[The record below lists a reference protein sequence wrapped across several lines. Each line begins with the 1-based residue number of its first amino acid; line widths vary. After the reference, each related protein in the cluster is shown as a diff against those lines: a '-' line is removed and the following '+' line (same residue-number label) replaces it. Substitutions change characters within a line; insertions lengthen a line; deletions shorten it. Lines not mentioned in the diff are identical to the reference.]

1 MSRTLFFAV
10 ASAAVAALC
19 ISALLVMTG
28 RWDSVRGT
36 PLTAQVLLHDVA
48 VPSNYAID
56 PVVITDEL
64 VQRLQDRSGR
74 DLALSI
80 MMGDKALAL
89 MREQALPRLLNAGV
103 VRRMLEEMDG
113 LGQVIAFADYHSF
126 ARVQIVNRSGEE
138 LEDVSMTLPGAV
150 LAERDGQAL
159 PLRAHDD
166 GLMSVSFPTLGP
178 DETATLS
185 VWFELEPGAVASR
198 SEDMRLG
205 ADGGLRGGVQV
216 YRATPDWNGAE
227 LQDRSWARWLVS
239 GTLLAVVV
247 AALAALA
254 LLLVFA
260 LRQARVS
267 RA

>member
-1 MSRTLFFAV
+1 MSRTLFFAG
-10 ASAAVAALC
+10 ASAVVAALC
-19 ISALLVMTG
+19 IAALLVMTG

-36 PLTAQVLLHDVA
+36 PLTAQVLLNDVA

-64 VQRLQDRSGR
+64 LRRMQDRAGR

-80 MMGDKALAL
+80 MMGDQGLAL

-103 VRRMLEEMDG
+103 VRRMLEDMDG
-113 LGQVIAFADYHSF
+113 LGQVIAYSDYRSF
-126 ARVQIVNRSGEE
+126 AQVQIVNRSGAP
-138 LEDVSMTLPGAV
+138 LEDVALTLPGAV
-150 LAERDGQAL
+150 LAERDGAAL
-159 PLRAHDD
+159 PIRAHDN
-166 GLMSVSFPTLGP
+166 GLMSVSFATL
-178 DETATLS
+178 DANETAALN
-185 VWFELEPGAVASR
+185 VWFALEPGAVASR
-198 SEDMRLG
+198 SEDIRLG
-205 ADGGLRGGVQV
+205 ADHGVRGTVQMF
-216 YRATPDWNGAE
+216 RAAPDWNGAE

-254 LLLVFA
+254 LLLVVA
-260 LRQARVS
+260 LRRTRLS